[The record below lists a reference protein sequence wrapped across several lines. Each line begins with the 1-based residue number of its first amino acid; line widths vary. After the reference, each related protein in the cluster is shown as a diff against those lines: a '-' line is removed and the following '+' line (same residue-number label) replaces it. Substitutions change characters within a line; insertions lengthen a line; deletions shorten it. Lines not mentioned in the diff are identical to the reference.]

1 MVLVIIGG
9 IFLFFYSFGL
19 NHHKAD
25 INIREKVHFK
35 DSDIIEASEIL
46 EDSGFEEVVILS
58 TCNRSEVFSVAD
70 EDIFSDGFFVEFF
83 EKFFSTK
90 NLSSFIFVK
99 KDLDA
104 INHLFSLTSGLDS
117 LIVGEDQILGQVSE
131 AYQTSLS
138 LGFCKKILSEAFKR
152 AINLSKKIKSDS
164 NISHIPLSL
173 PYIAVKKAQEF
184 SNLSNKNALVI
195 GIGNIGKLCIE
206 NLFETGA
213 NIFIS
218 NWNMENSIKIQ
229 KNYDDVNIIPYEKIG
244 ESLEDMDFI
253 FSATASPHLILKKDH
268 FLNIKNE
275 KYIFDLALPRDVDP
289 EISKFSNIKLLDID
303 SIKDISRKNLDKR
316 YKILSSYK
324 DEIDE
329 KSREFFTWMKEVKID
344 YILKD
349 LNDRCDDLADKTMD
363 YIFRKTDMTQSQ
375 KKKVDKAVR
384 NAIKKIARDPVL
396 NFKENHG
403 KDFDKSLKILTK
415 VYKK

>member
-1 MVLVIIGG
+1 MVLEIVRR

-19 NHHKAD
+19 NHHKTD

-35 DSDIIEASEIL
+35 DSNIIEASEIL
-46 EDSGFEEVVILS
+46 ENHGFEEVVILS
-58 TCNRSEVFSVAD
+58 TCNRSEIFAVAD
-70 EDIFSDGFFVEFF
+70 ENVFSDDFFVEFF
-83 EKFFSTK
+83 EKFFSVEK
-90 NLSSFIFVK
+90 LSSFIFVK

-117 LIVGEDQILGQVSE
+117 LIVGEDQILGQVSD

-152 AINLSKKIKSDS
+152 SINLSKKIKSDS

-184 SNLSNKNALVI
+184 STLSNKNILVI
-195 GIGNIGKLCIE
+195 GIGNIGKLCID
-206 NLFETGA
+206 NLLETDA

-218 NWNMENSIKIQ
+218 NWKMENSIKIQ
-229 KNYDDVNIIPYEKIG
+229 KDYGNVNIIPYEKIG
-244 ESLEDMDFI
+244 ESLSKMDFI
-253 FSATASPHLILKKDH
+253 FSATSSPHLILKKEQ
-268 FLNIKNE
+268 FLNIKDK
-275 KYIFDLALPRDVDP
+275 KYIFDLALPRDCDP
-289 EISKFSNIKLLDID
+289 EISKISNIKLMDID
-303 SIKDISRKNLDKR
+303 SIKDISKKNLDKR
-316 YKILSSYK
+316 SKILSSYRY
-324 DEIDE
+324 EIDE

-349 LNDRCDDLADKTMD
+349 LNERCDDLADKTMD
-363 YIFRKTDMTQSQ
+363 YIFRKTDMTKSQ

>member
-1 MVLVIIGG
+1 M
-9 IFLFFYSFGL
+9 FFYSFGL

-289 EISKFSNIKLLDID
+289 EISKFSNINLLDID

-324 DEIDE
+324 DDIDE

-415 VYKK
+415 VYKKWDIFQFL